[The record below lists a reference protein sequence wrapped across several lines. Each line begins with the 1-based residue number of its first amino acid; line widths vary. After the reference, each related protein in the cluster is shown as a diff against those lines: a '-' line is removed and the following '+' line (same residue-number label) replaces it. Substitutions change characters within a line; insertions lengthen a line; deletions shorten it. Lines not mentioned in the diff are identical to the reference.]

1 VERTTE
7 CLEKL
12 CAEHPDVIEIAVLFA
27 KMLVNL
33 SCKQDEQGVERTV
46 RRLEKLYKAYSEV
59 TEIQAEFAKGLF
71 NLSGIQ
77 NGQAEERTMERLRMI
92 LMQNQNVYSCFN
104 MAIQKLLSENQCE

>member
-1 VERTTE
+1 MEST
-7 CLEKL
+7 
-12 CAEHPDVIEIAVLFA
+12 I
-27 KMLVNL
+27 
-33 SCKQDEQGVERTV
+33 
-46 RRLEKLYKAYSEV
+46 RRLEKLCKAYSEV